1 MSVVQIKDNIFWVGV
16 MDPELEVFDIIMKT
30 EYGTS
35 YNSYLVRGEEKI
47 ALIDSVKEEF
57 FEEYLAR
64 LEQVVDLEQIDYLVV
79 NHTEPDHAGSI
90 EKLLDL
96 IPGLTI
102 VGHPNAVEFLREIC
116 NRDFPYQIISNRSE
130 IALGGKTLH
139 FINALLL
146 HWPDTMYTYVKED
159 KLLLAVIILM
169 NVYSMILLIKI

>member
-1 MSVVQIKDNIFWVGV
+1 MAAVQIYDNIFWVGV

-57 FEEYLAR
+57 FDEYLAQ
-64 LEQVVDLEQIDYLVV
+64 LKQVVDLEQIDYLIV

-90 EKLLDL
+90 EKLLNL

-102 VGHPNAVEFLREIC
+102 VGHANAVEFLREVC
-116 NRDFPYQIISNRSE
+116 NCDFPYQMIRSR
-130 IALGGKTLH
+130 
-139 FINALLL
+139 
-146 HWPDTMYTYVKED
+146 
-159 KLLLAVIILM
+159 
-169 NVYSMILLIKI
+169 S